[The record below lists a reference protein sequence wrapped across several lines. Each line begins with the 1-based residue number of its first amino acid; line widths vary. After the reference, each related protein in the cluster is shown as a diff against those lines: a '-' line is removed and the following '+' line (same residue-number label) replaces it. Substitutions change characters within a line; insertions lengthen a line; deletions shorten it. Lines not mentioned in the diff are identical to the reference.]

1 MYGYSEG
8 DEERRFIM
16 RIDLGCGNRKLP
28 GCIGIDRFPYDAVDI
43 IHDMNEPL
51 PFEDNSVSYIMASH
65 SLQYVH
71 HLQPVLEE
79 IYRVCKHGAI
89 VCIIAPYAH
98 VTAHMTN
105 PHFKQFFNEHSPRYW
120 TQDPHYYVDQEEY
133 LFRQDTSWSLAEAE
147 QEIRMDFRLLH
158 LEFFYFPIYSA
169 YDPLELSLL
178 RQSQLNVAYQIMY
191 QLVVIKEDISPEGLT
206 YLRQR
211 SWEEPEYVNEQRL
224 SFQNEREI
232 EKIYYTEHLSMLGS
246 QDAESSQSEAKQT
259 TPVEPSSPSS
269 SKPNSISVPNAR
281 KPARKPKRIQKN
293 KSVPLL
299 RSKKNPIK
307 KRKTNPKKKP
317 GRSP

>member
-1 MYGYSEG
+1 MDTVRGTKKEG
-8 DEERRFIM
+8 LFM
-16 RIDLGCGNRKLP
+16 RVDLGCGNQKLL
-28 GCIGIDRFPYDAVDI
+28 GYIGVDRFSYDAVDI

-51 PFEDNSVSYIMASH
+51 PFEDNSVSHIMASH

-98 VTAHMTN
+98 VTAHMAN

-133 LFRQDTSWSLAEAE
+133 LFRQHTSWSLSEAE

-169 YDPLELSLL
+169 YDSLELSLL

-191 QLVVIKEDISPEGLT
+191 QLVVIKEEISPEELT
-206 YLRQR
+206 YLKQR
-211 SWEEPEYVNEQRL
+211 SWEEPEYVSEQRL

-232 EKIYYTEHLSMLGS
+232 EKIYYTEHLAMLGS
-246 QDAESSQSEAKQT
+246 QGAESSHTEAKPT
-259 TPVEPSSPSS
+259 IPVEPPSPSS
-269 SKPNSISVPNAR
+269 STPDSISVPNVR
-281 KPARKPKRIQKN
+281 KPARKPKRISKN
-293 KSVPLL
+293 KAVPLL

-307 KRKTNPKKKP
+307 KRKLNPKKKKP
-317 GRSP
+317 GSSR